1 MRRRL
6 RVIAAVA
13 AVDEAEADRGEE
25 AEAEHQAKVKLGH
38 RGPRTPNKL

>member
-6 RVIAAVA
+6 RAIAAVV

-25 AEAEHQAKVKLGH
+25 AEAEHQAQVKH
-38 RGPRTPNKL
+38 DHKGPRTPNKL